1 MYVSKLSSFVSPLRY
16 SLILAVDQRG
26 GMGLNNDLPWKLAG
40 VENKTDMQWFREK
53 TKGKII
59 LMGYNTWVSIGR
71 KPLPGRY
78 NVIISKAHRQEVND
92 DMKKWGDEYYKTEK
106 GQKEPIHSMVCESIP
121 AALAALQAGVGNFHR
136 GGEVMVIGGAR
147 IYEAMME
154 HTSRIYLTT
163 FAGEFEADTFVT
175 LNLNK
180 WDLRYRDTMQY
191 LEPKFEIWD
200 TTEDTLDIPDSEI
213 IQISYG
219 HKPAAGWLADSSDP
233 LKQPKVGE

>member
-1 MYVSKLSSFVSPLRY
+1 MYVSKLSSFVSPLSY
-16 SLILAVDQRG
+16 SLILAVDERG
-26 GMGLNNDLPWKLAG
+26 GIGLNNDLPWKLAG
-40 VENKTDMQWFREK
+40 VENKLDMQWFREK

-78 NVIISKAHRQEVND
+78 NVIITKAHRQEVDD
-92 DMKKWGDEYYKTEK
+92 DMKKWAVEYYKAGK
-106 GQKEPIHSMVCESIP
+106 DRKEPIHSMICGSIP
-121 AALAALQAGVGNFHR
+121 EAVAALQAGVGNFHR

-147 IYEAMME
+147 VYEAMME

-163 FAGEFEADTFVT
+163 FSGEFEADTFVT
-175 LNLNK
+175 LNLDK
-180 WDLRYRDTMQY
+180 WDLRYRDTMNFLQ
-191 LEPKFEIWD
+191 PKFEIWD

-213 IQISYG
+213 IQISYE
-219 HKPAAGWLADSSDP
+219 HKPAAGWLADSPDP